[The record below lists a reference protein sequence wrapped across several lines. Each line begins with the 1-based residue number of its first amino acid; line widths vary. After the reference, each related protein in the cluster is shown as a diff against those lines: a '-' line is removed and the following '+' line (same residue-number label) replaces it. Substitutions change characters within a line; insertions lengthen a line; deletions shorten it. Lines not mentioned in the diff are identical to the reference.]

1 MAGWHHQCNG
11 REFGQTLGD
20 GEGQDSLLCFSPR
33 GRKESGTTGQL
44 NNSKNQDLRTYVTGV
59 LKKKMHLREIHALE
73 AGLRFQGSRNLGHGY
88 RG

>member
-1 MAGWHHQCNG
+1 M
-11 REFGQTLGD
+11 
-20 GEGQDSLLCFSPR
+20 
-33 GRKESGTTGQL
+33 TGQL
-44 NNSKNQDLRTYVTGV
+44 NNNKSQDLRTYVTGV